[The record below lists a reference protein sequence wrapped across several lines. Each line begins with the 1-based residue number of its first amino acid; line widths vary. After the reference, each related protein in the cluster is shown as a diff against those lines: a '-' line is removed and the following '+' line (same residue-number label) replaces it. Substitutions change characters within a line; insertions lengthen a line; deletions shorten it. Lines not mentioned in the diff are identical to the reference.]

1 MPTISVNGIA
11 IDTAIFG
18 DSINLDALAKRQRT
32 MQSIFT
38 PKTKANLTNELAS
51 ADSSKA
57 KFTDCNAPTS
67 FKWIGDTPV
76 AKPIPKTKEKNVR
89 GLGKCKQLA
98 NTSTER
104 LVVDSEG
111 NSHIIEKKER
121 SKKPRLLRKNRD
133 GLVTNT
139 VILQDGN
146 TIEVLASN
154 QNQDGVS
161 RIFNN

>member
-11 IDTAIFG
+11 IDTAVFG
-18 DSINLDALAKRQRT
+18 GSINLDALAKRQRT

-76 AKPIPKTKEKNVR
+76 PKPIPKSKDTNVR

-133 GLVTNT
+133 GLVTN
-139 VILQDGN
+139 VVLLQDGN
-146 TIEVLASN
+146 TIEVLACN
-154 QNQDGVS
+154 QEGVS

>member
-1 MPTISVNGIA
+1 MPTICVNGTV
-11 IDTAIFG
+11 IDTSIFG
-18 DSINLDALAKRQRT
+18 DSINLDALAKRKET
-32 MQSIFT
+32 MKSIFT
-38 PKTKANLTNELAS
+38 PKSKATLTEEVAN

-57 KFTDCNAPTS
+57 KVIDCDAPTK

-76 AKPIPKTKEKNVR
+76 PKPIPKSKDTNVR

-111 NSHIIEKKER
+111 NSHIIEKQER

-139 VILQDGN
+139 VLLQDGN